1 MNSILETERLKLRP
15 LQLADAAFIVA
26 LLNSPGWLTYIGD
39 RKINTISKAQKYIGT
54 LIENPAINYTVFILK
69 TTKKPIGIVSLI
81 KRKEESHPDIGFSVL
96 PEFSGKGYVFEAS
109 HAFLSYHCTN
119 GLQENIIA
127 FTKPSNLKSIRL
139 LHKLG
144 FQYTGN
150 HKKGDELLSYFSL
163 K

>member
-15 LQLADAAFIVA
+15 LQLADATFIVA

-39 RKINTISKAQKYIGT
+39 RKITTISKAQKYIGT
-54 LIENPAINYTVFILK
+54 IIENSAIDYTVFVLK

-96 PEFSGKGYVFEAS
+96 PEFSGKGYTLEAS
-109 HAFLSYHCTN
+109 QAFLNFHCAKGTH
-119 GLQENIIA
+119 ENIIA
-127 FTKPSNLKSIRL
+127 FTKPLNLKSIRL
-139 LHKLG
+139 LQKLG
-144 FQYTGN
+144 FRFTGTYQKE
-150 HKKGDELLSYFSL
+150 HELLSYFSL